1 MRKTFQYLSG
11 LYRGRRVPSITL
23 ESALR
28 FAKNRLIT
36 KPYVA
41 VRKNALTFV
50 PFRNPARVS
59 VVPAERLPD
68 YVIWGVI
75 DWKFRHQRPQQLARA
90 LADTGRRVFYISSN
104 FRADR
109 RAGFAVEDVTG
120 DGNLFQVKLFLR
132 KPQIIYSSCP
142 DEKAI
147 AQLRRGLG
155 RLLAWSQSTRT
166 VSLVQHP
173 FWYQIAS
180 SLPNNRVIY
189 DCIDDHAGFGN
200 NSSEVLSLEHQLF
213 KYSDLTVVTSGW
225 LKEIASS
232 HSGRVVLIRNAAD
245 FSYFQK
251 KPRQIYSDPD
261 GRPLIG
267 YYGAIANWLDLDL
280 VAAVAE
286 RFPYCTLLLAGA
298 DTIGAR
304 RRLAHYENIRFT
316 GEVAYADLT
325 YYLHAFDVCLLP
337 FKIIPLTLATNPVK
351 VYEYLGAGKPVV
363 SVNLPEMAEF
373 SGLVHIADSPDEF
386 LSKIEHV
393 LAENCDERAIQ
404 SRKQFSEGQTWKHRA
419 TDLVENAE
427 KSLYEPLVSII
438 IVTFNNVEFTIQCLE
453 SVEIHSDYQNI
464 EVIVVDNA
472 STDSTRDYLEKWA
485 GSASARRVIYNSEN
499 RGFAAANNQGLA
511 DARGEYLVMLNNDT
525 VVTSGWLRTLYRH
538 LKQNSDI
545 GLLGPVTNNI
555 GNEAKVNI
563 KYKNLDQMHPAAA
576 EYVRKN
582 IGETFDLRTVAFFC
596 VMLSRNVYDRVGPLD
611 EAYGLG
617 FFEDDDYCR
626 RVQQIGLKVVCA
638 RDVFVHHHLSAS
650 FLKLDAQIRRKLFA
664 DNRKI
669 YEKKWGAWV
678 PHRTSQKKSDRR
690 LAPFFISRK

>member
-1 MRKTFQYLSG
+1 MPLIG
-11 LYRGRRVPSITL
+11 LEG
-23 ESALR
+23 ALR
-28 FAKNRLIT
+28 FFRKKLII
-36 KPYVA
+36 KPYVF

-50 PFRNPARVS
+50 PFRNPAQTLVARK
-59 VVPAERLPD
+59 ECLPD

-75 DWKFRHQRPQQLARA
+75 DWKFRHQRPQQLAKA
-90 LADTGRRVFYISSN
+90 LAETGRRVFYVSSN

-120 DGNLFQVKLFLR
+120 NGNLFQVKLFLR
-132 KPQIIYSSCP
+132 KPQIIYSSVP
-142 DEKAI
+142 DQDAI
-147 AQLRRGLG
+147 VQLRRGLG
-155 RLLAWSQSTRT
+155 RLLDWSQSTAT
-166 VSLVQHP
+166 ISLVQHP

-213 KYSDLTVVTSGW
+213 KHSDLTVVTSEW
-225 LKEIASS
+225 LKKIASA
-232 HSGRVVLIRNAAD
+232 HAGRVVLIRNAAD

-251 KPRQIYSDPD
+251 KPEKIYSDPD
-261 GRPLIG
+261 GRSLIG
-267 YYGAIANWLDLDL
+267 YYGAIANWFDLDL
-280 VAAVAE
+280 VASIAE
-286 RFPYCTLLLAGA
+286 RFPHCTILLAGA

-304 RRLAHYENIRFT
+304 RRLAHYKNIRFT

-337 FKIIPLTLATNPVK
+337 FKIMPLTLATNPVK

-373 SGLVHIADSPDEF
+373 SGLVHVADSPEEF
-386 LSKIEHV
+386 LSKIAHV
-393 LAENCDERAIQ
+393 LSENCGEHAIEP
-404 SRKQFSEGQTWKHRA
+404 RKQFSERQTWTHRV
-419 TDLVENAE
+419 TDLVESAE

-438 IVTFNNVEFTIQCLE
+438 LVTFNNVEFTMRCLE
-453 SVEIHSDYQNI
+453 SVEIHSDYKNI
-464 EVIVVDNA
+464 EIIVVDNA
-472 STDSTRDYLEKWA
+472 STDSTREFLERWA
-485 GSASARRVIYNSEN
+485 GSDPARKIIYNSEN

-511 DARGEYLVMLNNDT
+511 EARGEYLVMLNNDT
-525 VVTSGWLRTLYRH
+525 VVTSGWLRTLYQHFKR
-538 LKQNSDI
+538 NPDV

-555 GNEAKVNI
+555 GNEAKINI
-563 KYKNLDQMHPAAA
+563 KYKNLDQMHLTAA

-596 VMLSRNVYDRVGPLD
+596 VMLSRNVFDRVGPLD

-626 RVQQIGLKVVCA
+626 RVQQVGLKVVCA

-650 FLKLDAQIRRKLFA
+650 FMKLDAQIRRKLFA

-669 YEKKWGAWV
+669 YEQKWGAWI
-678 PHRTSQKKSDRR
+678 PHRTSQRKAGRGFTS
-690 LAPFFISRK
+690 FFISRK